1 MESVVVDQIPH
12 VQPEP
17 VMDGYE
23 KVADLMARHDEF
35 AIVRR
40 FRSLNMQ
47 NVLYL
52 QAEVLHLEEEL
63 TDLTLR
69 DRAHPDRPY
78 HSKDWWSLAN
88 GEGKGDR
95 DQWAKIL
102 QLREMLSLYSE
113 FLLL

>member
-23 KVADLMARHDEF
+23 KVADFMARHDEF

-69 DRAHPDRPY
+69 DRAHPGRPY